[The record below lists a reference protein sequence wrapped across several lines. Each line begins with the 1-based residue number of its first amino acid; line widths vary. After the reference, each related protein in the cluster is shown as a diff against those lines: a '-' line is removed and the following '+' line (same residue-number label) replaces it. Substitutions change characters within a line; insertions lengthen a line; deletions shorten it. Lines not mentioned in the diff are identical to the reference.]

1 MEKQI
6 FQLVSPL
13 VRRNA
18 AHAIANAPNGYRVE
32 LRPRTRT
39 LDQNSLLWS
48 CLNDLARQ
56 VEWPINGKQ
65 ERLSPDDW
73 KDIMSASLWQENRV
87 AMGAR
92 GGFVMLGRRTSSMTV
107 KQMAELVDFIHAFG
121 ADHDVAWS
129 PTSLGRDA

>member
-1 MEKQI
+1 MEKQV
-6 FQLVSPL
+6 FNLVSPL

-18 AHAIANAPNGYRVE
+18 AHAIANVPDGYRCE

-65 ERLSPDDW
+65 ERLSPHDW
-73 KDIMSASLWQENRV
+73 KDIMTASLWQENRV
-87 AMGAR
+87 AMGVR
-92 GGFVMLGRRTSSMTV
+92 GGFVMLGRRTSTMSVRAMT
-107 KQMAELVDFIHAFG
+107 ELVDFIHAFG
-121 ADHDVAWS
+121 DDHGVQWS
-129 PTSLGRDA
+129 PTSLGRDL

>member
-1 MEKQI
+1 MDKQI
-6 FQLVSPL
+6 FHLVSPL

-18 AHAIANAPNGYRVE
+18 AHAIANAPDGFRCE

-48 CLNDLARQ
+48 CLNDLASQ
-56 VEWPINGKQ
+56 VEWPINGKN
-65 ERLSPDDW
+65 ERLSADDW

-92 GGFVMLGRRTSSMTV
+92 GGFVMLGRRTSKMTV
-107 KQMAELVDFIHAFG
+107 RQMTELIDFIHAFG
-121 ADHDVAWS
+121 AEHGVIWS
-129 PTSLGRDA
+129 PTSLGRDL